1 MTWRADDLALC
12 PPCND
17 GSSMASD
24 APHLT
29 FLGWADK
36 GAAIALTAA
45 LALSSLPLIGNAQ
58 VSSRLTVASL
68 EGSWSGGGTVSFGGG
83 KEQARCKARF
93 SRAGAHSYTVN
104 AICATASGKAGQTAT
119 VRQVGTN
126 RYSGRFYNSEYS
138 ISGAI
143 DIIVHGS
150 SQIIRLTSES
160 ASGVL
165 NLSR

>member
-45 LALSSLPLIGNAQ
+45 LALSSLPLIGNA
-58 VSSRLTVASL
+58 RYP
-68 EGSWSGGGTVSFGGG
+68 
-83 KEQARCKARF
+83 
-93 SRAGAHSYTVN
+93 AG
-104 AICATASGKAGQTAT
+104 
-119 VRQVGTN
+119 
-126 RYSGRFYNSEYS
+126 
-138 ISGAI
+138 
-143 DIIVHGS
+143 
-150 SQIIRLTSES
+150 
-160 ASGVL
+160 
-165 NLSR
+165 